1 MKKIILSFAV
11 SLAATAL
18 FAAEPADSLGYLMGN
33 TQGAMINQNL
43 SKNFISAD
51 KNFKNSLVR
60 GLETVFSADT
70 TDIGYFEGLE
80 MGLNMVKQLVEISR
94 LGAYVNRQD
103 LIDQLRKGILADKV
117 DQKELDAN
125 KARLKMLVDPL
136 QKRAEDMQREA
147 QRQQRA
153 MFDSIAARNDAAG
166 KNFID
171 SIMAAD
177 KSVKK
182 TESGLAYKIIEPG
195 KGKKPETSD
204 LLEVRYIGRHI
215 NGDIFDQTQER
226 PIEFNMGGVI
236 KGFGE
241 GLGMMKKGA
250 KYILYIPGNLGYGK
264 RGTGNG
270 VIMPDETLIFE
281 VELADIKK
289 K

>member
-1 MKKIILSFAV
+1 MKKIILSLVAL
-11 SLAATAL
+11 LATTTL

-43 SKNFISAD
+43 SRNFISTN
-51 KNFKNSLVR
+51 KNFKNGLVR
-60 GLETVFSADT
+60 GLETVFNTDT

-80 MGLNMVKQLVEISR
+80 MGLKMVKQLVEVSR
-94 LGAYVNRQD
+94 LGAYVNRAD

-117 DQKELDAN
+117 DQKELESN
-125 KARLKMLVDPL
+125 LARLKTLVEPL
-136 QKRAEDMQREA
+136 QKKAEQMQLEA
-147 QRQQRA
+147 QQQQRA
-153 MFDSIAARNDAAG
+153 MFDSIAAKNATAG

-182 TESGLAYKIIEPG
+182 TESGLAYKVIEAG
-195 KGKKPETSD
+195 KGKKPDTKD
-204 LLEVRYIGRHI
+204 MLQVRYIGRHI
-215 NGDIFDQTQER
+215 NGDIFDQTQEK

-250 KYILYIPGNLGYGK
+250 KYILYIPGELGYGK

-270 VIMPDETLIFE
+270 VIMPDETLVFE
-281 VELADIKK
+281 VELVDINK
-289 K
+289 